1 MNDTLNLRFG
11 PYLLD
16 LAARQLLCD
25 GEPLPVQPRVFDLLA
40 FLAQNAHRAVDK
52 DELQDAVWPG
62 RVITE
67 AALTRAIMKARKAV
81 GDDANRQAVIKTVHG
96 HGYHFVAE
104 VEVEPA
110 AEAPVAPPADSGRA
124 DPGSGANATP
134 EAPAVQQP
142 NDSPPDRAP
151 PASRWGGLHWLLLAA
166 PLVLLAVVLWRA
178 LPTTET
184 GDPAPGPIADAVTE
198 PSVVLDAQSIAVLPF
213 ANRSDLAQDQFFAD
227 GIQDDLLTLL
237 AKVDSLKV
245 ISRTSV
251 MRYRDGER
259 SIPEI
264 AAELGVAN
272 ILEGGI
278 QRSADQVRVNVQ
290 LIDARTDDH
299 LWAEIYD
306 RELNAENL
314 FAIQSEISHH
324 IVEALHGALDDRAS
338 RQLDERPTDNLEAY
352 AAFVLGRQAQNRRT
366 QESLEAAQKHFEQAV
381 ALDPG
386 YTLAYVGLADTLNL
400 MSTYGTAS
408 QAELWERRQALVD
421 RALELDPESGEAWTA
436 LAALRVDQKRPEEAE
451 PYFQRAIEFS
461 PGYATAYHWYAYL
474 LENAGRAEEALPVI
488 RKALELDPMAPILTV
503 QYARVLW
510 RLGRVEGAN
519 AALIEGLRRNPQFLS
534 YYMNLA
540 TNLRE
545 LGQMAESMRW
555 IRAGI
560 ALDETLFPL
569 RIMECKRYLDF
580 DDEPAAAQCFDE
592 VETAFPVAS
601 RGGRVELHQFR
612 GDFEPA
618 LAEAL
623 ALEARFPLPFA
634 HLTVGWTLLSNRR
647 VDEAIALVE
656 EHWPTVMASDGAEIA
671 NIDELTAATLAGH
684 ALWHAG
690 DRQRANVVLDNAL
703 DTMATLPRVRGDGY
717 GEMDVA
723 IHVLRGD
730 RERAIEALGEAID
743 AKWRD
748 NWWRF
753 RYPFYDV
760 MNEEPEWRALIAELE
775 ADAVRQQERYAE
787 SEARNEP
794 LF

>member
-1 MNDTLNLRFG
+1 VADVLDETGSTQNLRFG
-11 PYLLD
+11 AYLLD
-16 LAARQLLCD
+16 LASRQLLCD
-25 GEPLPVQPRVFDLLA
+25 GEPVPVQPRVFDLLA

-52 DELQDAVWPG
+52 NELQDAVWPG

-67 AALTRAIMKARKAV
+67 AALTRAVMKARKV
-81 GDDANRQAVIKTVHG
+81 VRDDAQRQAVIKTVHG
-96 HGYHFVAE
+96 HGYHFVAPVTFE
-104 VEVEPA
+104 EPA
-110 AEAPVAPPADSGRA
+110 VSRVAPVS
-124 DPGSGANATP
+124 
-134 EAPAVQQP
+134 APAFPQLPPSAEPSTRRGLPLSLVVLACLLLVVIVWRVL
-142 NDSPPDRAP
+142 SPPDSAEEAGP
-151 PASRWGGLHWLLLAA
+151 VSEATDSAIPAMLDSR
-166 PLVLLAVVLWRA
+166 
-178 LPTTET
+178 
-184 GDPAPGPIADAVTE
+184 
-198 PSVVLDAQSIAVLPF
+198 SIAVLPF
-213 ANRSDLAQDQFFAD
+213 ANRSDLAQDQYFAD

-237 AKVDSLKV
+237 AKVGSLKV

-251 MRYRDGER
+251 MRYRDGGR

-278 QRSADQVRVNVQ
+278 QRSAGQVRVNVQ
-290 LIDARTDDH
+290 LIDARTDEH

-314 FAIQSEISHH
+314 FSIQSEISQH

-338 RQLDERPTDNLEAY
+338 RRLHTRPTDNLEAY
-352 AAFVLGRQAQNRRT
+352 GAFVLGRQALARRT
-366 QESLEAAQKHFEQAV
+366 PESLEEAQGHFEQAI
-381 ALDPG
+381 ALDPA
-386 YTLAYVGLADTLNL
+386 YSLAHVGLADTLNL

-408 QAELWERRQALVD
+408 QSELWTRRQALAD

-436 LAALRVDQKRPEEAE
+436 LASLRVDQNRTDEAE
-451 PYFQRAIEFS
+451 TYFRRAIEFS
-461 PGYATAYHWYAYL
+461 PNYATAYHWYAYL
-474 LENAGRAEEALPVI
+474 LENAGRAEEALPLI
-488 RKALELDPMAPILTV
+488 RQALELDPMAPILTV

-510 RLGRVEGAN
+510 KLGRVEGAN
-519 AALIEGLRRNPQFLS
+519 AALLEGVRRNPQFLS
-534 YYMNLA
+534 YYLNLA

-555 IRAGI
+555 IRAGV

-580 DDEPAAAQCFDE
+580 DDEPAAVRCFDE
-592 VETAFPVAS
+592 VEAAFPVAS
-601 RGGRVELHQFR
+601 LGGRVELYQFR
-612 GDFEPA
+612 GDHDQA
-618 LAEAL
+618 LEEAL

-647 VDEAIALVE
+647 LDEVLSLVE
-656 EHWPTVMASDGAEIA
+656 EHWPEVMESDGAELA
-671 NIDELTAATLAGH
+671 TLDELTAAALAGH
-684 ALWHAG
+684 ALWHRG

-703 DTMATLPRVRGDGY
+703 ATMATLPRVRGEGY
-717 GEMDVA
+717 GELDVA

-730 RERAIEALGEAID
+730 RGGAIAALREAID

-753 RYPFYDV
+753 RYPFYDT
-760 MNEEPEWRALIAELE
+760 MNSEPGWRSLIAELE
-775 ADAVRQQERYAE
+775 ADAVRQRERYADLV
-787 SEARNEP
+787 ARDEP